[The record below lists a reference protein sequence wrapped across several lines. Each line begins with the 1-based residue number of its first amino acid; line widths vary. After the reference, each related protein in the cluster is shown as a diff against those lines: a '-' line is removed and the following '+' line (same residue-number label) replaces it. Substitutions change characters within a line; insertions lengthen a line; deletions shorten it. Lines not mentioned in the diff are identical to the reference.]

1 MSADAMPQVL
11 FYDPLCREP
20 YDSATLRERASGGTE
35 ASVTRIADALG
46 ACVAQHNRT
55 EDNGNYRRPGRIAG
69 IEHVVVVRE
78 SRALPILREL
88 YPRAQFYLWVHDQ
101 MNPGS
106 KRARRLASTARVLRE
121 LEVKVI
127 CVSDWQRQRLEATLE
142 GIGLADRVTA
152 RTIYNPV
159 ADELKADDGPVDA
172 DRLVFF
178 SSPNKGLAYALDV
191 FASLRRRIPSLR
203 LLVGNPAYKRGRVSG
218 RDGVEY
224 LGPQPQERIH
234 ASVRGALCTF
244 APNFVLPETFGL
256 VYAESKALGT
266 PVLAHDCGAAAEVI
280 GDPQQVL
287 PVRRSFRGY
296 EAAVHSLP
304 PAWRR
309 GPARIADRLGLFD
322 IYFERIA
329 AWRAGG
335 RPRVG
340 PDPRFTLTQVTAQWR
355 ALLQAA
361 PDRVV
366 RAP

>member
-1 MSADAMPQVL
+1 MPSVL

-55 EDNGNYRRPGRIAG
+55 EDNGTYRRPVRIEG
-69 IEHVVVVRE
+69 IEQVVVVRE
-78 SRALPILREL
+78 SRALPMLREL

-106 KRARRLASTARVLRE
+106 KRARRLASTARVLSE
-121 LEVKVI
+121 LGVKLV
-127 CVSDWQRQRLEATLE
+127 CVSDWQRQRVEATLE

-159 ADELKADDGPVDA
+159 ADELKPDDGPVDA

-178 SSPNKGLAYALDV
+178 SSPNKGLAYTLDV

-203 LLVGNPAYKRGRVSG
+203 LLVGNPAYKRGRALG

-224 LGPQPQERIH
+224 LGAQPQARMHE
-234 ASVRGALCTF
+234 SVRGALCTF

-280 GDPQQVL
+280 GDPRQVL
-287 PVRRSFRGY
+287 PVRPGNRAY
-296 EAAVHSLP
+296 EHAVHRLP
-304 PAWRR
+304 QRWRR
-309 GPARIADRLGLFD
+309 VPAQLADRLGLFD
-322 IYFERIA
+322 AYCERIA
-329 AWRAGG
+329 AWRDGA
-335 RPRVG
+335 RPQVG
-340 PDPRFTLTQVTAQWR
+340 PDPRFMLTSVAAQWR
-355 ALLQAA
+355 ALLRGA
-361 PDRVV
+361 PDNT
-366 RAP
+366 RAH

>member
-1 MSADAMPQVL
+1 MPSVL

-20 YDSATLRERASGGTE
+20 YDSDTLNERASGGTE

-46 ACVAQHNRT
+46 ACVAQHNRS
-55 EDNGNYRRPGRIAG
+55 EDKGSYRRPGRIAG
-69 IEHVVVVRE
+69 IEHVVVVRD
-78 SRALPILREL
+78 SRALPMLREL

-106 KRARRLASTARVLRE
+106 TRARRLASTKAVLRDVA
-121 LEVKVI
+121 VKIV
-127 CVSDWQRQRLEATLE
+127 CVSDWQRRRVEATLA
-142 GIGLADRVTA
+142 GIGLTGHVTT

-159 ADELKADDGPVDA
+159 ADELTADHGPVDA

-191 FASLRRRIPSLR
+191 FSALRRRIPSLR
-203 LLVGNPAYKRGRVSG
+203 LLVGNPAYKRDRTDGRE
-218 RDGVEY
+218 GVHY
-224 LGPQPQERIH
+224 LGAQPQARMH

-266 PVLAHDCGAAAEVI
+266 PVLAHACGAAAEVI
-280 GDPQQVL
+280 GDPRQVL
-287 PVRRSFRGY
+287 PVRSGY
-296 EAAVHSLP
+296 RTYETAVHSLP

-322 IYFERIA
+322 TYVERIA
-329 AWRAGG
+329 AWRSGE
-335 RPRVG
+335 RPQVG
-340 PDPRFTLTQVTAQWR
+340 PDPRFMLSSVAAQWR
-355 ALLQAA
+355 ALLQPA
-361 PDRVV
+361 RTIL
-366 RAP
+366 